1 MFRWEMELMMIKMWD
16 NEDVADRY
24 EHIMSIMDTLSHT
37 MTNGP
42 EWTDSLVL
50 LMFDMVEMERIVL
63 LNEMERQRLEMQL
76 YASSE
81 REILL
86 EAISQEREVIL
97 AEVKSLTDDSIQS
110 GTQSVEKLTENWFW
124 KALILLLVFL
134 AGLIIYGLIRR
145 SGNHS

>member
-1 MFRWEMELMMIKMWD
+1 
-16 NEDVADRY
+16 
-24 EHIMSIMDTLSHT
+24 